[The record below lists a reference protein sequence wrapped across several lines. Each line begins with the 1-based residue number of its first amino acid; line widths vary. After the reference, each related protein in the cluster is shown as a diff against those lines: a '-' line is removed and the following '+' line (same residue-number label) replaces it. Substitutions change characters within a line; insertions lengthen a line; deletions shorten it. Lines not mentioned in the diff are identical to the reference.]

1 MLLRG
6 VVIVLLLPYHL
17 CAHRYTYTKCSTIK
31 LEAAVSMSIL
41 PSGGLHGHKREAA
54 TSAGSCP
61 PCLFPFVRQ
70 CTHSGRV
77 PPPLLRLV
85 CLPACLYTHKPPW
98 SCVESSRLKRA
109 ELVVRLRRGLHLCVP
124 LPRALLPAPLKCVRQ
139 SEEGS
144 KHCESE
150 PGGCSRMF

>member
-1 MLLRG
+1 MLLRR
-6 VVIVLLLPYHL
+6 VVILLLLPCHL
-17 CAHRYTYTKCSTIK
+17 CAHKYTYTKCSTIK
-31 LEAAVSMSIL
+31 LEAVSMSIL

-70 CTHSGRV
+70 SHHLSFA
-77 PPPLLRLV
+77 LSA
-85 CLPACLYTHKPPW
+85 CLPVHTHTHKPPW